1 MGRSVKRGNGKNL
14 QGVFLMD
21 LKVEWVS
28 CDLCGSETWE
38 VLFIGSDQR
47 YKLPGEVEVTK
58 CRCCGH
64 LQTNPRPTSKAM
76 QAFYP
81 ETYGSHSPNSPTI
94 RRTKRDL
101 RLMKWSKKSIF
112 GGILSPFASWRFRR
126 LIPEWLEDKKG
137 LFLEIGCG
145 TGWLCALA
153 QEMGWQV
160 VGLDI
165 SLNACSVA
173 RQTWGIPVL
182 CSDSVSLPFKSNTF
196 RLVVLRHVLE
206 HLPSP
211 RQALSEVYR
220 VLKENGWV
228 ALEVP
233 NAESLGRQVYGPLWD
248 SWDLPRHLHHFTPVT
263 LGRFMEQAGF
273 CKIQIKS
280 AHYEPFILTTKWLPR
295 KNLPARFVRLLLG
308 LPSWLLL
315 PFLVANQQG
324 EVLRAWGLKEG

>member
-1 MGRSVKRGNGKNL
+1 MNLGRKFRLVGK
-14 QGVFLMD
+14 
-21 LKVEWVS
+21 
-28 CDLCGSETWE
+28 
-38 VLFIGSDQR
+38 
-47 YKLPGEVEVTK
+47 
-58 CRCCGH
+58 
-64 LQTNPRPTSKAM
+64 
-76 QAFYP
+76 
-81 ETYGSHSPNSPTI
+81 
-94 RRTKRDL
+94 
-101 RLMKWSKKSIF
+101 IF
-112 GGILSPFASWRFRR
+112 STAATWRFRR
-126 LIPEWLEDKKG
+126 IVPKWLENEKG

-165 SLNACSVA
+165 NLNACWVA
-173 RQTWGIPVL
+173 RQTWNMLFL
-182 CSDSVSLPFKSNTF
+182 CSDSMLLPFKSNTF

-220 VLKENGWV
+220 VLKDDGWV

-233 NAESLGRQVYGPLWD
+233 NAESLGRWVYGPLWD
-248 SWDLPRHLHHFTPVT
+248 SWDLPRHLHHFTPAT

-315 PFLVANQQG
+315 PLLVAHQQG
-324 EVLRAWGLKEG
+324 EILRAWGLKGG

>member
-1 MGRSVKRGNGKNL
+1 MKL
-14 QGVFLMD
+14 Q
-21 LKVEWVS
+21 VEWAP
-28 CDLCGSETWE
+28 CDLCGGEDWE
-38 VLFIGSDQR
+38 LLFLGSDR
-47 YKLPGEVEVTK
+47 RHKLPGEFGVTK

-64 LQTNPRPTSKAM
+64 LQTNPRPTNEFLST
-76 QAFYP
+76 FYP
-81 ETYGSHSPNSPTI
+81 ENYSAHSAECHRI
-94 RRTKRDL
+94 RHTERDL
-101 RLMKWSKKSIF
+101 RLMKLGRNFPLAGRVFSTV
-112 GGILSPFASWRFRR
+112 ATWRFRR
-126 LIPEWLEDKKG
+126 IVPKWLGNGRG

-220 VLKENGWV
+220 VLRENGWV

-233 NAESLGRQVYGPLWD
+233 NAESLGRQVYGLLWD
-248 SWDLPRHLHHFTPVT
+248 SWDLPRHLHHFTPET
-263 LGRFMEQAGF
+263 LKHLMEQVGF
-273 CKIQIKS
+273 QRVKISS
-280 AHYEPFILTTKWLPR
+280 AHFKPFVLTTKWFPR
-295 KNLPARFVRLLLG
+295 KNLPARFMRLLLG
-308 LPSWLLL
+308 LPAWLLL